1 MVPGG
6 SAGLAAEEG
15 GRNALHV
22 RVDIGSLEV
31 TNTPSTP
38 QEPIPHCLE
47 FISCMCM
54 LALAPWQCS
63 TPPPP

>member
-15 GRNALHV
+15 GRNALYV

-31 TNTPSTP
+31 GPSSP
-38 QEPIPHCLE
+38 RRPSDPILHLHHIRE
-47 FISCMCM
+47 S
-54 LALAPWQCS
+54 LYGARANLTQ
-63 TPPPP
+63 